1 MAITLSTGS
10 IIAIASTYGASKAM
24 SVITNAAEAV
34 ATLEAGHGISPGDY
48 MEVTSG
54 WDRLNSRVVRAKA
67 VNTNDITFEDI
78 DTSSTTRYPAGTG
91 IGSIREI
98 TAWTNLSQ
106 VQGVEPGGGEQQYAD
121 ITTIADQIQKQIPT
135 TRAPVTVSMTVFDDP
150 ALAYYAVVRTASESS
165 TATGVKFTFPNSSKL
180 VANAYWSLQTTPTI
194 GSNAPL
200 TARIDLSYAAEPTRY
215 AT

>member
-10 IIAIASTYGASKAM
+10 VIAIASTYGASKTM
-24 SVITNAAEAV
+24 SAISNAGEAV
-34 ATLEAGHGISPGDY
+34 ATLEGSHGFTTGDY
-48 MEVTSG
+48 MEITSG
-54 WDRLNSRVVRAKA
+54 WDRLNGRVVRVKS
-67 VNTNDITFEDI
+67 VNVNDVTLEDI
-78 DTSSTTRYPAGTG
+78 DTSSTTRFPAGTG
-91 IGSIREI
+91 TGTVREI

-106 VQGVEPGGGEQQYAD
+106 VQSVEPGGGEQQYTD
-121 ITTIADQIQKQIPT
+121 VTTIVDQVQKQIPT

-150 ALAYYAVVRTASESS
+150 ALSYYAVVRSASESS
-165 TATGVKFTFPNSSKL
+165 TATGVKFTFPNGSKL
-180 VANAYWSLQTTPTI
+180 VANAYWSLQTTPSI